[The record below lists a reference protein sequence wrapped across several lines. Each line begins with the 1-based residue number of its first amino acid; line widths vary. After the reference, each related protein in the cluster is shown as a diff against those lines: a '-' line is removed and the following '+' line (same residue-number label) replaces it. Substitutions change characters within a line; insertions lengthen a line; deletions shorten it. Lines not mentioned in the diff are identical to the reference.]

1 MFENLLALLDK
12 MGVVYNR
19 ISENEIIIPAPALA
33 ANGMLSDDEDFSYL
47 PITATSNTLNED
59 DFEYLTDE
67 ACIHI
72 LYEKE
77 YDSPL
82 SWTVLLGEKWE

>member
-33 ANGMLSDDEDFSYL
+33 ANDMLSDNEDFSYL
-47 PITATSNTLNED
+47 PTTKTDKTLNEE
-59 DFEYLTDE
+59 DFDYLTDE

>member
-1 MFENLLALLDK
+1 MFENLLVLLDK
-12 MGVVYNR
+12 MGVAYNR

-33 ANGMLSDDEDFSYL
+33 AKGMLSDDEDFSYL
-47 PITATSNTLNED
+47 PTTTTENTLSEEAFD
-59 DFEYLTDE
+59 YLTDE

-72 LYEKE
+72 LYEEE

-82 SWTVLLGEKWE
+82 SWTVLLGENWE

>member
-33 ANGMLSDDEDFSYL
+33 ANGMLSDNEDFSYL
-47 PITATSNTLNED
+47 PTTKTDKTL
-59 DFEYLTDE
+59 Y
-67 ACIHI
+67 
-72 LYEKE
+72 
-77 YDSPL
+77 
-82 SWTVLLGEKWE
+82 

>member
-12 MGVVYNR
+12 MGVAYNR
-19 ISENEIIIPAPALA
+19 LNDNEIIIPAPALA
-33 ANGMLSDDEDFSYL
+33 AKGMLSDDENFSYL
-47 PITATSNTLNED
+47 SPITTGNALNEEEFD
-59 DFEYLTDE
+59 YLTDE

-72 LYEKE
+72 LYEEE

-82 SWTVLLGEKWE
+82 SWTVLLGENWE